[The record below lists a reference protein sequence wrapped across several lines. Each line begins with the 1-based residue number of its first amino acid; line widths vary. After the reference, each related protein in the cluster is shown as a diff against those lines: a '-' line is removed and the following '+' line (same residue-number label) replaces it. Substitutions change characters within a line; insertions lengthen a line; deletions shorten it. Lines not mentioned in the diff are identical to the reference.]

1 MKRLILQSLRKL
13 LWDVSVY
20 QPQRIR
26 KNFFIPKSKEK
37 KKKKRNQL
45 QFSKREPNAM
55 ELREYEIPGIAQSM
69 VLSALILLLAK
80 NSKKLSNWLSYEAIK
95 EQQPHGA

>member
-1 MKRLILQSLRKL
+1 MKRLKRSYNLYENCFEM
-13 LWDVSVY
+13 Y
-20 QPQRIR
+20 QYINL
-26 KNFFIPKSKEK
+26 KEYVKIFLFPKAKKK

-80 NSKKLSNWLSYEAIK
+80 NSKKLSN
-95 EQQPHGA
+95 

>member
-1 MKRLILQSLRKL
+1 
-13 LWDVSVY
+13 
-20 QPQRIR
+20 
-26 KNFFIPKSKEK
+26 
-37 KKKKRNQL
+37 
-45 QFSKREPNAM
+45 M

-95 EQQPHGA
+95 EQQPHGV

>member
-1 MKRLILQSLRKL
+1 MKRLKRSYNLYENCFEM
-13 LWDVSVY
+13 Y
-20 QPQRIR
+20 QYINL
-26 KNFFIPKSKEK
+26 KEYVKIFLFPKAK

-80 NSKKLSNWLSYEAIK
+80 NSKKLSN
-95 EQQPHGA
+95 

>member
-1 MKRLILQSLRKL
+1 MKRLKRSYNLYENCFEM
-13 LWDVSVY
+13 Y
-20 QPQRIR
+20 QYINL
-26 KNFFIPKSKEK
+26 KEYVKIFLFPKAKK

-80 NSKKLSNWLSYEAIK
+80 NSKKLSN
-95 EQQPHGA
+95 